1 VPDLARVRAVGDVV
15 DLDAAREIDR
25 ALAPHPGMEQLVV
38 DQHDVAVHPH
48 LVRMGVRRQRHLADD
63 ARPARVLNIDDRG
76 ALRRVHVADKGMAA
90 LGGDLAA
97 ARNVEPGEMAKQ
109 RGQLASPPIT
119 WTSRR

>member
-1 VPDLARVRAVGDVV
+1 MSLILLPPAKSTGRSPPTPAWNSSLLTSMMSPCTRTLCEWVCAGSDTWLTMR
-15 DLDAAREIDR
+15 DR
-25 ALAPHPGMEQLVV
+25 
-38 DQHDVAVHPH
+38 
-48 LVRMGVRRQRHLADD
+48 
-63 ARPARVLNIDDRG
+63 RVLDIDDRG

-109 RGQLASPPIT
+109 RVQVASPPIT